1 MTKTPFRIVSGRLGL
16 CAACGLALWGV
27 GPIPLCAQEDVT
39 TVQGIGAP
47 LYVGNRAPI
56 LDPFGRPLPG
66 EHAAPATLMELR
78 TVHPSKGIIPPNP
91 ANGMSHGDNPLL
103 TPESPQESTGWVGL
117 NTSSRDHGLFCVV
130 MPTRPAAGVEVFG
143 RVYNAPTPAE
153 ATFYAD
159 SKPVT
164 LPTRA
169 KSDLVLE
176 FDPARPIDWRDDD
189 GDGLENSWE
198 NLLGIDDRPTPDY
211 DGDGMSD
218 LHEWLAGTAPDDPDS
233 NLSFRLVR
241 RETDPAVLAAAG
253 VDLDD
258 PVRVSWQ
265 SVPGKKYRLEHVPQL
280 AAIDPETG
288 EPYAFELVREVIAGK
303 GEYTM
308 DVWVDVEDSPSSTF
322 RVKLVTE

>member
-1 MTKTPFRIVSGRLGL
+1 MNNTRARIGLHTLGL
-16 CAACGLALWGV
+16 WMVWAGWLLPG
-27 GPIPLCAQEDVT
+27 GTESRAQEIT
-39 TVQGIGAP
+39 TVEGIAAP
-47 LYVGNRAPI
+47 LYVGNLEPVK
-56 LDPFGRPLPG
+56 DPYGRPLPG
-66 EHAAPATLMELR
+66 THLRSEQSLVTFHEATTGVPIR
-78 TVHPSKGIIPPNP
+78 PNTNGAWHPYNP
-91 ANGMSHGDNPLL
+91 VLSSGS
-103 TPESPQESTGWVGL
+103 VGL
-117 NTSSRDHGLFCVV
+117 NAAGTDSGLFCLPVSE
-130 MPTRPAAGVEVFG
+130 RPATGKKVFA
-143 RVYNAPTPAE
+143 RVYNAPTAQG

-159 SKPVT
+159 SQLTDIPGSA
-164 LPTRA
+164 RN
-169 KSDLVLE
+169 SLVLE
-176 FDPARPIDWRDDD
+176 FGPARPMDWRDDD

-253 VDLDD
+253 VELEN
-258 PVRVSWQ
+258 PVRVSWK

-288 EPYAFELVREVIAGK
+288 EPYAFELVREVVAGE
-303 GEYTM
+303 GEYRI
-308 DVWVDVEDSPSSTF
+308 DVWVDVEDSPASTF

>member
-27 GPIPLCAQEDVT
+27 GPIPLRAQEEVT

-66 EHAAPATLMELR
+66 EHAGPVRSRVELR
-78 TVHPSKGIIPPNP
+78 VVQPTHGIIRPNT
-91 ANGMSHGDNPLL
+91 NGMTHPYNPLL
-103 TPESPQESTGWVGL
+103 TPESEGGMGL
-117 NTSSRDHGLFCVV
+117 NTSGKDHGLFCMVL
-130 MPTRPAAGVEVFG
+130 PKRPEPGAQIFA
-143 RVYNAPTPAE
+143 RVYNAPTAAE

-159 SKPVT
+159 SKPVA

-169 KSDLVLE
+169 DSDLVLE
-176 FDPARPIDWRDDD
+176 FEAARAIDWRDDD

-198 NLLGIDDRPTPDY
+198 SLLGIDDRPTPDY

-241 RETDPAVLAAAG
+241 RETDSAALAAAG
-253 VDLDD
+253 VELDN

>member
-47 LYVGNRAPI
+47 LYVGNRSPI
-56 LDPFGRPLPG
+56 LDPFDRPLPG
-66 EHAAPATLMELR
+66 EHAGPLRSLVELR
-78 TVHPSKGIIPPNP
+78 VVHPSYGIIRPNT
-91 ANGMSHGDNPLL
+91 NGMTHPYNPLL
-103 TPESPQESTGWVGL
+103 TPESIGGVGL
-117 NTSSRDHGLFCVV
+117 NTTGKDHGLFCLV
-130 MPTRPAAGVEVFG
+130 MPKRPAVGEQIFA
-143 RVYNAPTPAE
+143 RVYNAPTAAE

-159 SKPVT
+159 SKPVA

-169 KSDLVLE
+169 DSDLVLNFE
-176 FDPARPIDWRDDD
+176 AARAIDWRDDD

-233 NLSFRLVR
+233 NLSIRQVR
-241 RETDPAVLAAAG
+241 RETDPAVLSKAG
-253 VDLDD
+253 VPFAK
-258 PVRVSWQ
+258 PVRVSWP

-288 EPYAFELVREVIAGK
+288 EPYVFELVREVVAGK
-303 GEYTM
+303 GEYTI